1 MEISDLSHFSVFV
14 KAGLK
19 MKRYQVKVAGL
30 IVLCCLNA
38 TSLSFAEE
46 AHDKG
51 KPSKDA
57 AGSRPS
63 AESASI
69 TDSFKSVIDS
79 LDSKKDGTIV
89 FKTEKDKESEQIT
102 LSSEDIKALH
112 KNFESVKTYAEKM
125 KECSDKDGKD
135 KVSPEV
141 VKTLNEFVDYLSGEK
156 VLAEASKQIEAKKV
170 NTFVVRI
177 QTALAAKHEKFSS
190 TKNEFEKTDK
200 TVQESLV
207 SIAKLL
213 GKGWDKTFVDKE
225 EIEADSAV
233 KAIKSADADIKMCK
247 LDETAATQDSVAD
260 QPAPPVASPI
270 NPSLGGGFAAQPQV
284 VPTNPAA
291 GGFENNQLRDALD
304 ALRRASDTQDRERE
318 LQDQFLQQQLAERD
332 RGNEQALRALQ
343 GALNQAQRPNVSR
356 GNSDRSEQG
365 PQLSPSVSVPQSP
378 LQQYPQMP
386 MQQMPMQQMPY
397 GMMNQPT
404 PQPIMPYTP
413 SRFNDDIA
421 PRPAVQQPDPTTSAL
436 LQTMQQQNQMFQQMM
451 MSRYPYMG
459 NGVQNVNGAGTV
471 GQALQNFGSLRYSR
485 GTGAVGGPR
494 LLPSRFNGNARG
506 GVQGQMSMN
515 PSARGPVPTRLSR

>member
-1 MEISDLSHFSVFV
+1 
-14 KAGLK
+14 

-38 TSLSFAEE
+38 TTLSFAEDD
-46 AHDKG
+46 HDK
-51 KPSKDA
+51 SKGAKEA

-63 AESASI
+63 ANSIAI

-79 LDSKKDGTIV
+79 LVAKKDGTIV
-89 FKTEKDKESEQIT
+89 FKIEKDKETEQIT
-102 LSSEDIKALH
+102 LNSADVKSMQ
-112 KNFESVKTYAEKM
+112 KNIEIVKSYADKL
-125 KECSDKDGKD
+125 KECSDKESKD
-135 KVSPEV
+135 KVSSEV
-141 VKTLNEFVDYLSGEK
+141 VKTLNEFLDYLNEQKILSET
-156 VLAEASKQIEAKKV
+156 AKQIDAKKV

-177 QTALAAKHEKFSS
+177 QSALAAKLEKFSAS
-190 TKNEFEKTDK
+190 KGEFEKIDK
-200 TVQESLV
+200 DVQESLV

-213 GKGWDKTFVDKE
+213 GKGWDKTFIDKE
-225 EIEADSAV
+225 QVEADSAV
-233 KAIKSADADIKMCK
+233 KAIKSADADVKMCK
-247 LDETAATQDSVAD
+247 LDEAAATQDSVAE
-260 QPAPPVASPI
+260 QPAPPVAAPQ
-270 NPSLGGGFAAQPQV
+270 NPTLGGGGFAQPQV

-304 ALRRASDTQDRERE
+304 ALRRASDSQERDRE

-378 LQQYPQMP
+378 MQQYPQMP

-397 GMMNQPT
+397 GMMNQPSQ
-404 PQPIMPYTP
+404 PPIMPYTP

-485 GTGAVGGPR
+485 GAGAVGGPR
-494 LLPSRFNGNARG
+494 LLPSRFNGSARG
-506 GVQGQMSMN
+506 GVQGKMSLN
-515 PSARGPVPTRLSR
+515 PGARGPVPTRLSR